1 MTDRFHS
8 LTVFLDKDI
17 REDDAEPLLAAIRMI
32 RGVQMVVGE
41 VADPASAMAEFRA
54 RQEARAAIIKL
65 LDTEF
70 PQ

>member
-32 RGVQMVVGE
+32 RGVRMVVGE